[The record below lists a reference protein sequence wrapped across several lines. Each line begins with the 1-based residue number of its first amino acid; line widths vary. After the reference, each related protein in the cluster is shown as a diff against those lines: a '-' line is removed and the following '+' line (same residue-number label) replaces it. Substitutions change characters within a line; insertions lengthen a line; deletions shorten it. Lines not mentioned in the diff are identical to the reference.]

1 MHVESPE
8 APHSSSTSPP
18 TSPTFFAV
26 AVVGLGL
33 LGGFGVIG
41 ARQWLGGTIANAV
54 AAAVAQHQPPSPPA
68 PPPAPRNITSATQ
81 EIVLQEA
88 AQFVLANMTKT
99 QSFPN
104 KFAMLEHSVKSVPAE
119 LKGLYCEFGVYKG
132 ETVNFIASK
141 TPHEVH
147 GFDSFEGLPEVW
159 REGFEKGTFA
169 LTNLPKVAPNV
180 TLHKGWFNESLP
192 IWKQKYTG
200 PIAFMHMDADLYSST
215 KCVFDL
221 LADRVVPGTV
231 IQFDE
236 FFNYPGWKEGE
247 YKAFTEFVR
256 DRKLRVEYIGYNP
269 HHEQVAVRIVEVGVK

>member
-1 MHVESPE
+1 MHTQSSVESRQQSATP
-8 APHSSSTSPP
+8 A
-18 TSPTFFAV
+18 SPTFFAV
-26 AVVGLGL
+26 SVVAVGL

-41 ARQWLGGTIANAV
+41 ARQWLDQRIADSV
-54 AAAVAQHQPPSPPA
+54 AAAVAQHQPPPPA
-68 PPPAPRNITSATQ
+68 PPAPQTRNITSACQ

-99 QSFPN
+99 PSFPN
-104 KFAMLEHSVKSVPAE
+104 KFALLEHSVKSVPAE

-141 TPHEVH
+141 TTHEVH

-159 REGFEKGTFA
+159 REGFEKGSFA
-169 LTNLPKVAPNV
+169 LTNLPEVARNV

-192 IWKQKYTG
+192 VWKQKYAG

-231 IQFDE
+231 MQFDE
-236 FFNYPGWKEGE
+236 FFNYPGWKDGE

-256 DRKLRVEYIGYNP
+256 DHQLRFEYIGYNP
-269 HHEQVAVRIVEVGVK
+269 HHEQVAVRILEVGRK

>member
-1 MHVESPE
+1 MHLVPPVDSRQHSA
-8 APHSSSTSPP
+8 APLSLP
-18 TSPTFFAV
+18 FL
-26 AVVGLGL
+26 VVTAISLGL
-33 LGGFGVIG
+33 LIAIG
-41 ARQWLGGTIANAV
+41 LIAAQHKLNATIAETV
-54 AAAVAQHQPPSPPA
+54 AATVAKHQPIPITPPS
-68 PPPAPRNITSATQ
+68 RNITT
-81 EIVLQEA
+81 ECRDIVLHEA

-99 QSFPN
+99 PSFHD
-104 KFAMLEHSVKSVPAE
+104 KFALLEHSVNSVPAE

-169 LTNLPKVAPNV
+169 LTNLPEVAPNV

-192 IWKQKYTG
+192 VWKQKYSG

-221 LADRVVPGTV
+221 LADRVVAGTV

-236 FFNYPGWKEGE
+236 FFNYPGWRDGE

-256 DRKLRVEYIGYNP
+256 DHKIRFEYIGYNP
-269 HHEQVAVRIVEVGVK
+269 HHEQVAVRVVAVGAK

>member
-1 MHVESPE
+1 MNLVPPVDTRQPNG
-8 APHSSSTSPP
+8 APLSLPCLVVS
-18 TSPTFFAV
+18 AV
-26 AVVGLGL
+26 ALGL
-33 LGGFGVIG
+33 IIAIG
-41 ARQWLGGTIANAV
+41 LISAQRRLNETIAETV
-54 AAAVAQHQPPSPPA
+54 TAAVAHYQPQSAPPA
-68 PPPAPRNITSATQ
+68 RNITSACR

-88 AQFVLANMTKT
+88 AQYVLANMTKT
-99 QSFPN
+99 SSFPD
-104 KFAMLEHSVKSVPAE
+104 KFALLEHSVKSVPPE

-132 ETVNFIASK
+132 ETVNFIASR
-141 TPHEVH
+141 TTHEVH

-169 LTNLPKVAPNV
+169 LTNLPEVARNV

-192 IWKQKYTG
+192 VWKQKYSG
-200 PIAFMHMDADLYSST
+200 PVAFMHMDADLYSST

-236 FFNYPGWKEGE
+236 FFNYPGWKDGE

-256 DRKLRVEYIGYNP
+256 ERNIRFEYIGYNP
-269 HHEQVAVRIVEVGVK
+269 NHEQVAVRVLEVGAK